1 MEGIAVGAKVGSAE
15 GSGEGLMVGEA
26 EGSGEGLL
34 VGEAV
39 GGFVGVGP
47 RGVLM
52 RRNSSSEVWFIEVHA
67 ME

>member
-1 MEGIAVGAKVGSAE
+1 MEGIAVGVKVGSSE
-15 GSGEGLMVGEA
+15 GAGEGLK
-26 EGSGEGLL
+26 

-52 RRNSSSEVWFIEVHA
+52 RRNNSSEVWFTEVHA
-67 ME
+67 IE